1 MTILELNSPPTPELG
16 AALAEFERSFLYP
29 LGPNQKF
36 RISHG
41 QEYLPF
47 FRAMGD
53 VTLLVAEH
61 EGRVLGTVVLVR
73 RIVRIRSQ
81 SGTREVPAYYLCD
94 LKLRP
99 EWRRTPL
106 FSRMIMAAMRHILSQ
121 GGQRCYGVVMD
132 GTSQLPTAY
141 TGRMGVPLLEP
152 LGEIMIMR
160 VTPRDA
166 LPREDTVRMA
176 PVHEVE
182 ALYCALHGHGISASR
197 GLSAERSFMTSVG
210 LIDSTGEACG
220 KLEDTRRG
228 KRLYQ
233 ETGEELMSAH
243 LSNWAWTDGRR
254 GAKVLLHA
262 LSISI
267 QRGFTA
273 LFAALPRKSYPQVL
287 PYLQQ
292 AHIQEAPATIFG
304 AGFDQDHD
312 WWIDTAEI

>member
-1 MTILELNSPPTPELG
+1 MKILHLSSPPSSELG
-16 AALAEFERSFLYP
+16 VALAEFEQSFLYP
-29 LGPNQKF
+29 LGSNQKF

-47 FRAMGD
+47 FRAMGE
-53 VTLLVAEH
+53 VALLVAEH
-61 EGRVLGTVVLVR
+61 EGWVLGTVVLVR
-73 RIVRIRSQ
+73 RIVRIRSE
-81 SGTREVPAYYLCD
+81 SVTREEPAYYLCD

-106 FSRMIMAAMRHILSQ
+106 LSRLISAAMRHIVSN
-121 GGQRCYGVVMD
+121 GGQRCYGIVMD
-132 GTSQLPTAY
+132 GTARMPTDY
-141 TGRMGVPLLEP
+141 TGRMGVPLLAP

-160 VTPRDA
+160 LSPRGA
-166 LPREDTVRMA
+166 LPFEDTVQVA
-176 PVHEVE
+176 PVAQVE
-182 ALYCALHGHGISASR
+182 DLHRVLHGDGVSASS
-197 GLSAERSFMTSVG
+197 GLSVERALMTPVG

-228 KRLYQ
+228 KRLYL

-243 LSNWAWTDGRR
+243 LSNWAWTDARL
-254 GAKVLLHA
+254 GAKVLLQA

-267 QRGFTA
+267 QSGFEA
-273 LFAALPRKSYPQVL
+273 LFVALPRKSYPQVL

-292 AHIQEAPATIFG
+292 AQIQEAPATIFG
-304 AGFDQDHD
+304 AGFDPCQN